1 MADLKLSDQKA
12 IGEYY
17 EDYFRLLGRINNT
30 QERARVIIQQME
42 RLLGEEPRE
51 IEEAH
56 FTKIQDRLDDL
67 DKRIKD
73 IDYLIG
79 KLETI

>member
-1 MADLKLSDQKA
+1 MADLKLSDQKV

-17 EDYFRLLGRINNT
+17 EDYFRLLGRISNT
-30 QERARVIIQQME
+30 QDRARFIIERME
-42 RLLGEEPRE
+42 RLLGKEPRE

-73 IDYLIG
+73 IDYLLGI
-79 KLETI
+79 LETI